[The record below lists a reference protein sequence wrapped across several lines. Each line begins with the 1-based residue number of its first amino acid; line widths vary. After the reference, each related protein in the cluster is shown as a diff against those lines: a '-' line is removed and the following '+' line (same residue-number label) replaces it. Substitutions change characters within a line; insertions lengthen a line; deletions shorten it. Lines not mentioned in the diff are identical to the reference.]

1 MSALDRINLVNI
13 GLMLAA
19 AAMAYVRPFE
29 TFLVAY
35 AVLGPLHYLTEI
47 SWLHD
52 RGYHTT
58 GRWDALPLIVLAV
71 IDFAAFYTGRIPWGG
86 AVFLA
91 FGLAATAT
99 VVRDAR
105 VKLGLGVLLLAA
117 SFGLPHWGTAAVFF
131 TVLLAT
137 VVHVYV
143 FTAGFILQG
152 ALRSRS
158 RSGMASLAVLLLCGA
173 FLLFHRPPAGDYAV
187 SVTTRA
193 QLEPFLPMLSASG
206 RLVGAGEEWAHLV
219 AVGRF
224 VAFAYTYHYLNWFS
238 KTEVIRWH
246 VIGRARLAAIGVS
259 WALSLALYG
268 YRYDVGLA
276 ALYVL
281 SLAHVFLEF
290 PLDVRTFASIG
301 RELRGLVAPAR

>member
-1 MSALDRINLVNI
+1 MSALDRINLANI
-13 GLMLAA
+13 GLMLVAA
-19 AAMAYVRPFE
+19 AVAYVRPFE

-52 RGYHTT
+52 RGYYTT
-58 GRWDALPLIVLAV
+58 GRYDVLPLLVLAA
-71 IDFAAFYTGRIPWGG
+71 IDFAAFYSGRVPWIGV
-86 AVFLA
+86 VFTA
-91 FGLAATAT
+91 FGLAT
-99 VVRDAR
+99 VAAVARDAR
-105 VKLGLGVLLLAA
+105 VKLAASALVLAA
-117 SFGLPHWGTAAVFF
+117 SFVVPRWGPAAVFF
-131 TVLLAT
+131 AVLLAT

-143 FTAGFILQG
+143 FTACFILQG
-152 ALRSRS
+152 ALRRRS
-158 RSGMASLAVLLLCGA
+158 RSEMASLVVLLACGVA
-173 FLLFHRPPAGDYAV
+173 LLFHRPPAGDYAV
-187 SVTTRA
+187 SVATRA
-193 QLEPFLPMLSASG
+193 QIEPFLPMLSATG
-206 RLVGAGEEWAHLV
+206 RLVGADEQWAHLV

-246 VIGRARLAAIGVS
+246 VIGRRRFAAIGGLWV
-259 WALSLALYG
+259 LSLALYA

-290 PLDVRTFASIG
+290 PLDVRTIGAIG
-301 RELRGLVAPAR
+301 RAARGGAPGAG